1 MTGQDFINLLL
12 LKNTRH
18 LNFSNKIEILD
29 SLDEDFYFK
38 DLKKD
43 ELKIFEKEYSD
54 FNKAPYVLYYL
65 INRDSWLKDK
75 SLDII
80 ESYISM
86 MQLKSNNLDLE
97 QAEKNKFG
105 FEILGSSK
113 KVLGS
118 GILVPIK
125 ESYDSCIAPKQEQI
139 EEFLKLHPGYWISL
153 KDSID
158 TPAEFTKEELDFIK
172 KMENI

>member
-1 MTGQDFINLLL
+1 
-12 LKNTRH
+12 
-18 LNFSNKIEILD
+18 
-29 SLDEDFYFK
+29 
-38 DLKKD
+38 
-43 ELKIFEKEYSD
+43 
-54 FNKAPYVLYYL
+54 
-65 INRDSWLKDK
+65 
-75 SLDII
+75 
-80 ESYISM
+80 M

-97 QAEKNKFG
+97 KAEKNKFG

-139 EEFLKLHPGYWISL
+139 EEFLKLHPGYWVSL

-158 TPAEFTKEELDFIK
+158 TTAEFTKEELDFIK